1 MGQSDSGL
9 STTQGYKKI
18 AIQGIRGAFHEV
30 AARRF
35 FGDHIEVVPALSF
48 RELFDITQGGKQCD
62 GAVVAIE
69 NSLAGSILGNYKLL
83 RNSNLAIVGE
93 VFLPIGQHL
102 LTMPGVTIDQLK
114 EVRSHPMALAQCSEF
129 FKQYPH
135 IRLVEA
141 DDTAASA
148 ARVASRKMKHV
159 GAIAGEL
166 AADIYGLQILAPNIE
181 DNSLN
186 YTRFLAVLPP
196 DHQFVSATP
205 ADKCSI
211 CFVTKHQVGCLSSAL
226 TSMAQNGANL
236 TKIQSLPVEGKVWEY
251 RFFLDYIF
259 TDEQS
264 NQLILN
270 NLKDIVTDLQVL
282 GTYTA
287 STL

>member
-1 MGQSDSGL
+1 M
-9 STTQGYKKI
+9 KI
-18 AIQGIRGAFHEV
+18 AIQGIRGAFHEI
-30 AARRF
+30 AARQF
-35 FGDHIEVVPALSF
+35 FGDQIEVVPALSF
-48 RELFDITQGGKQCD
+48 RELFDITQSGGVCD

-83 RNSNLAIVGE
+83 RNSNLNIIGE

-102 LTMPGVTIDQLK
+102 MAMPGVSIDQLD
-114 EVRSHPMALAQCSEF
+114 EVRSHPMALAQCADF

-148 ARVASRKMKHV
+148 ERIARGKMKQV
-159 GAIAGEL
+159 GAIAGAL
-166 AADIYGLQILAPNIE
+166 AAEIYGLQILAHHIE
-181 DNSLN
+181 DNPLN
-186 YTRFLAVLPP
+186 YTRFLAVLPEKTVHELP
-196 DHQFVSATP
+196 VVANKS
-205 ADKCSI
+205 SI
-211 CFVTKHQVGCLSSAL
+211 CFVLRHQVGCLSEAL
-226 TSMAQNGANL
+226 SSMAANGANL
-236 TKIQSLPVEGKVWEY
+236 TKIQSMPIEEKVWEY

-259 TDEQS
+259 ETPES

-270 NLKDIVTDLQVL
+270 ELNNIVSELQVL